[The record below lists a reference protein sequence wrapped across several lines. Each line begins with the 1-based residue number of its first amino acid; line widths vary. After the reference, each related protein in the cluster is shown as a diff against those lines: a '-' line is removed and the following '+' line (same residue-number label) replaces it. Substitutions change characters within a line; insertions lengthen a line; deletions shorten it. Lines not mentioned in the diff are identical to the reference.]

1 MKKILWFLLL
11 LPGIAAGQIYIDS
24 YKFAAPAPS
33 GDLILDSIPGA
44 LVAYSLRKLDKDYT
58 GNVLTIRKDN
68 GDTLNVGFS
77 GDYIDTVAIKNHC
90 GTGAG
95 DSCRVRRWYDQ
106 SGNARNLA
114 QSTVSRQPLIMVDGV
129 LMRSNGDVCID
140 FVNQFLDV
148 EAGEVSTSG
157 AITMFFALVFD
168 LQITSTLNP
177 IQVFHSAKSGDE
189 ARNDFNFGPYT
200 SALTNERESWIY
212 YLAPN
217 VFGIGQTTS
226 NVAADDYIYS
236 LWAPHTSTTAK
247 MYRNNTNLTISTA
260 GAVLNFAPSGVFRF
274 GAYSSATNVASS
286 FFNGKAYEVIIYNS
300 DKDADVNQIN
310 TNINSFYSI
319 Y

>member
-1 MKKILWFLLL
+1 MKTILWLLLL

-24 YKFAAPAPS
+24 YKFAAPAQS

-114 QSTVSRQPLIMVDGV
+114 QSTVSRQPLIMVNGV

-157 AITMFFALVFD
+157 AITMFFALVLD

-177 IQVFHSAKSGDE
+177 EQTFHSAKAGGSN
-189 ARNDFNFGPYT
+189 RNDLNFGPYT

-212 YLAPN
+212 FVSPN
-217 VFGIGQTTS
+217 VFAIGQTTS

-260 GAVLNFAPSGVFRF
+260 GTASNFVPQNFFRI
-274 GAYSSATNVASS
+274 GASSDATNVASS

-300 DKDADVNQIN
+300 NKDADVNQIN
-310 TNINSFYSI
+310 TNINNFYSI